1 MTKTTEVLLTIGIPT
16 YNRVDTVRR
25 RVEEL
30 LALDMPVEILVIDNA
45 SPDDT
50 FATLTANFSQPSLTV
65 LTNKT
70 NLGYSGN
77 ILRLI
82 DEASTPYL
90 LFLSDEDSIDPVGLD
105 TLIAFCREKSP
116 TMVSPQ
122 AQVGNRLIYR
132 GRKTTEL
139 IRPAEFNSSAFY
151 ISGVT
156 INRELALADVPLI
169 RELQATN
176 SAAKVY
182 PQVLFAA
189 LAVARGN
196 SYFLAAHVTEKQEQL
211 KTTITDISGADLRSV
226 GSRWQQFLSYEEF
239 FDLDHPSEFRVRLEQ
254 MREAQRRGIMRM
266 IWGRMRIDLP
276 TIESHIA
283 QASTK
288 LAISTFLNRLRR
300 K

>member
-1 MTKTTEVLLTIGIPT
+1 MTKTTEALLTIGIPT

-25 RVEEL
+25 RIEEL
-30 LALDMPVEILVIDNA
+30 LALDISVEILVIDNA

-50 FATLTANFSQPSLTV
+50 FATLTTSFSHPNLTV
-65 LTNKT
+65 LTNRT

-77 ILRLI
+77 LLRLI

-90 LFLSDEDSIDPVGLD
+90 LFLSDEDSIDPAGLE

-116 TMVSPQ
+116 AMVSPQ
-122 AQVGNRLIYR
+122 AQVGKQLIYR

-139 IRPAEFNSSAFY
+139 IRPTEFQSSAFY

-156 INRELALADVPLI
+156 IDRELALADVPLI

-176 SAAKVY
+176 SAASVY
-182 PQVLFAA
+182 PQVLLAA

-196 SYFLAAHVTEKQEQL
+196 SYFLAAHVTEQQEQL
-211 KTTITDISGADLRSV
+211 ETTITENSGSDYRSV
-226 GSRWQQFLSYEEF
+226 GARWQQFLSYEEF
-239 FDLDHPSEFRVRLEQ
+239 FDLDHPSELRVRMEQ
-254 MREAQRRGIMRM
+254 MREAQRRAIMP
-266 IWGRMRIDLP
+266 IISARMRIELP
-276 TIESHIA
+276 ALESHLA

-288 LAISTFLNRLRR
+288 LAISTFRNRFRR